1 MAETSS
7 LLNCRT
13 GNRTTSSNLV
23 ASAVRVAK
31 TYDGAIAQLV
41 EQRTENP
48 CVPGSI
54 PGGTTKKKRG
64 IATQQRVIPLFLF
77 FPLSSFFLIYEN
89 VRHSICS
96 SLSLLLSFSKL
107 RIGHVR
113 WINWLVASSFS
124 VYLLH
129 EEYVTRDH
137 YGALANYIGDHYA
150 KSVSLLLLMAL
161 VLGVYLA
168 TTLIEQVRKQA
179 WKLLLV
185 PVIGW
190 IEGGFAARLKL

>member
-64 IATQQRVIPLFLF
+64 IATQQRVIPLFF
-77 FPLSSFFLIYEN
+77 I
-89 VRHSICS
+89 S
-96 SLSLLLSFSKL
+96 SLSRAYALCLQ
-107 RIGHVR
+107 
-113 WINWLVASSFS
+113 LVASPW
-124 VYLLH
+124 
-129 EEYVTRDH
+129 
-137 YGALANYIGDHYA
+137 LA
-150 KSVSLLLLMAL
+150 V
-161 VLGVYLA
+161 
-168 TTLIEQVRKQA
+168 
-179 WKLLLV
+179 
-185 PVIGW
+185 
-190 IEGGFAARLKL
+190 GFRAPWGLCP

>member
-64 IATQQRVIPLFLF
+64 IAAQQRVIPLFL
-77 FPLSSFFLIYEN
+77 LFLPPILLFIYEY
-89 VRHSICS
+89 VLCYLFA
-96 SLSLLLSFSKL
+96 LSGS
-107 RIGHVR
+107 
-113 WINWLVASSFS
+113 A
-124 VYLLH
+124 
-129 EEYVTRDH
+129 
-137 YGALANYIGDHYA
+137 
-150 KSVSLLLLMAL
+150 
-161 VLGVYLA
+161 
-168 TTLIEQVRKQA
+168 LIEYRTIAYRSDALCNVYPSVA
-179 WKLLLV
+179 
-185 PVIGW
+185 
-190 IEGGFAARLKL
+190 

>member
-64 IATQQRVIPLFLF
+64 IAAQQRVIPLFLF
-77 FPLSSFFLIYEN
+77 FSPSCPLLFIYEY
-89 VRHSICS
+89 VLCYLFA
-96 SLSLLLSFSKL
+96 LSGS
-107 RIGHVR
+107 
-113 WINWLVASSFS
+113 A
-124 VYLLH
+124 
-129 EEYVTRDH
+129 
-137 YGALANYIGDHYA
+137 
-150 KSVSLLLLMAL
+150 
-161 VLGVYLA
+161 
-168 TTLIEQVRKQA
+168 LIEYRTIAYRSDALCNVYPSVA
-179 WKLLLV
+179 
-185 PVIGW
+185 
-190 IEGGFAARLKL
+190 

>member
-64 IATQQRVIPLFLF
+64 IATQQRVIPLFFLF
-77 FPLSSFFLIYEN
+77 LLRLILC
-89 VRHSICS
+89 VC
-96 SLSLLLSFSKL
+96 SLSPLCWGAVSWSCVKTYSPDISIFVEKT
-107 RIGHVR
+107 GCT
-113 WINWLVASSFS
+113 VA
-124 VYLLH
+124 H
-129 EEYVTRDH
+129 
-137 YGALANYIGDHYA
+137 
-150 KSVSLLLLMAL
+150 
-161 VLGVYLA
+161 
-168 TTLIEQVRKQA
+168 
-179 WKLLLV
+179 
-185 PVIGW
+185 
-190 IEGGFAARLKL
+190 

>member
-64 IATQQRVIPLFLF
+64 IATLMRAIPLFF
-77 FPLSSFFLIYEN
+77 A
-89 VRHSICS
+89 
-96 SLSLLLSFSKL
+96 LLSVVHSL
-107 RIGHVR
+107 HYLIV
-113 WINWLVASSFS
+113 LSQY
-124 VYLLH
+124 VYYYPPPSPEAPALL
-129 EEYVTRDH
+129 
-137 YGALANYIGDHYA
+137 
-150 KSVSLLLLMAL
+150 
-161 VLGVYLA
+161 
-168 TTLIEQVRKQA
+168 
-179 WKLLLV
+179 
-185 PVIGW
+185 
-190 IEGGFAARLKL
+190 

>member
-41 EQRTENP
+41 EQRTETP

-64 IATQQRVIPLFLF
+64 IAAQQRVIPLFFLF
-77 FPLSSFFLIYEN
+77 LPPILLFIYEY
-89 VRHSICS
+89 VLCYLFA
-96 SLSLLLSFSKL
+96 LSGS
-107 RIGHVR
+107 
-113 WINWLVASSFS
+113 A
-124 VYLLH
+124 
-129 EEYVTRDH
+129 
-137 YGALANYIGDHYA
+137 
-150 KSVSLLLLMAL
+150 
-161 VLGVYLA
+161 
-168 TTLIEQVRKQA
+168 LIEYRAIAYRSDALCNVYPSVA
-179 WKLLLV
+179 
-185 PVIGW
+185 
-190 IEGGFAARLKL
+190 

>member
-77 FPLSSFFLIYEN
+77 LPPILSHSSFGYVHYFLFA
-89 VRHSICS
+89 
-96 SLSLLLSFSKL
+96 LSGS
-107 RIGHVR
+107 
-113 WINWLVASSFS
+113 A
-124 VYLLH
+124 
-129 EEYVTRDH
+129 
-137 YGALANYIGDHYA
+137 
-150 KSVSLLLLMAL
+150 
-161 VLGVYLA
+161 
-168 TTLIEQVRKQA
+168 LIEYR
-179 WKLLLV
+179 
-185 PVIGW
+185 
-190 IEGGFAARLKL
+190 AAAYRSDALCNVYPSVA

>member
-77 FPLSSFFLIYEN
+77 FSLSSFFPIYEY
-89 VRHSICS
+89 VLHSFCA
-96 SLSLLLSFSKL
+96 
-107 RIGHVR
+107 RAGP
-113 WINWLVASSFS
+113 
-124 VYLLH
+124 
-129 EEYVTRDH
+129 
-137 YGALANYIGDHYA
+137 ALFKY
-150 KSVSLLLLMAL
+150 
-161 VLGVYLA
+161 
-168 TTLIEQVRKQA
+168 
-179 WKLLLV
+179 
-185 PVIGW
+185 
-190 IEGGFAARLKL
+190 

>member
-64 IATQQRVIPLFLF
+64 IATQQRVISLFSFPPQSAYDFILLF
-77 FPLSSFFLIYEN
+77 AASLMSGGRLPCIVDLLPLIY
-89 VRHSICS
+89 
-96 SLSLLLSFSKL
+96 L
-107 RIGHVR
+107 
-113 WINWLVASSFS
+113 
-124 VYLLH
+124 YLCGNDKG
-129 EEYVTRDH
+129 T
-137 YGALANYIGDHYA
+137 
-150 KSVSLLLLMAL
+150 
-161 VLGVYLA
+161 
-168 TTLIEQVRKQA
+168 
-179 WKLLLV
+179 
-185 PVIGW
+185 
-190 IEGGFAARLKL
+190 

>member
-77 FPLSSFFLIYEN
+77 
-89 VRHSICS
+89 
-96 SLSLLLSFSKL
+96 LSLLSTFFP
-107 RIGHVR
+107 I
-113 WINWLVASSFS
+113 
-124 VYLLH
+124 Y
-129 EEYVTRDH
+129 EYVLH
-137 YGALANYIGDHYA
+137 SFCAGAGP
-150 KSVSLLLLMAL
+150 AL
-161 VLGVYLA
+161 FEY
-168 TTLIEQVRKQA
+168 
-179 WKLLLV
+179 
-185 PVIGW
+185 
-190 IEGGFAARLKL
+190 

>member
-64 IATQQRVIPLFLF
+64 IATQQRVIPLFF
-77 FPLSSFFLIYEN
+77 CF
-89 VRHSICS
+89 
-96 SLSLLLSFSKL
+96 SLPRACVLCLQ
-107 RIGHVR
+107 
-113 WINWLVASSFS
+113 LVASSWLEVGS
-124 VYLLH
+124 
-129 EEYVTRDH
+129 R
-137 YGALANYIGDHYA
+137 
-150 KSVSLLLLMAL
+150 VSWGLC
-161 VLGVYLA
+161 
-168 TTLIEQVRKQA
+168 
-179 WKLLLV
+179 
-185 PVIGW
+185 P
-190 IEGGFAARLKL
+190 

>member
-64 IATQQRVIPLFLF
+64 IAAQQRVISLF
-77 FPLSSFFLIYEN
+77 FVSPSRAYALCLQ
-89 VRHSICS
+89 
-96 SLSLLLSFSKL
+96 
-107 RIGHVR
+107 
-113 WINWLVASSFS
+113 LVAS
-124 VYLLH
+124 L
-129 EEYVTRDH
+129 
-137 YGALANYIGDHYA
+137 
-150 KSVSLLLLMAL
+150 
-161 VLGVYLA
+161 
-168 TTLIEQVRKQA
+168 
-179 WKLLLV
+179 
-185 PVIGW
+185 
-190 IEGGFAARLKL
+190 

>member
-54 PGGTTKKKRG
+54 PGGTTKKMRG

-77 FPLSSFFLIYEN
+77 LPQSAYDFILLFAASLMSGGRLPCIVDLLPLIY
-89 VRHSICS
+89 
-96 SLSLLLSFSKL
+96 L
-107 RIGHVR
+107 
-113 WINWLVASSFS
+113 
-124 VYLLH
+124 YLCGN
-129 EEYVTRDH
+129 DK
-137 YGALANYIGDHYA
+137 GA
-150 KSVSLLLLMAL
+150 
-161 VLGVYLA
+161 
-168 TTLIEQVRKQA
+168 
-179 WKLLLV
+179 
-185 PVIGW
+185 
-190 IEGGFAARLKL
+190 

>member
-77 FPLSSFFLIYEN
+77 LPLSSFFLIYEY
-89 VRHSICS
+89 VLHSFCT
-96 SLSLLLSFSKL
+96 
-107 RIGHVR
+107 R
-113 WINWLVASSFS
+113 ASS
-124 VYLLH
+124 
-129 EEYVTRDH
+129 
-137 YGALANYIGDHYA
+137 
-150 KSVSLLLLMAL
+150 
-161 VLGVYLA
+161 
-168 TTLIEQVRKQA
+168 TLIEYRATAYRSDALYYVWPPESR
-179 WKLLLV
+179 
-185 PVIGW
+185 GW
-190 IEGGFAARLKL
+190 GWAPLC

>member
-64 IATQQRVIPLFLF
+64 IAAQQRVIPLFFLF
-77 FPLSSFFLIYEN
+77 LPPILLFIYEY
-89 VRHSICS
+89 VLCYLFA
-96 SLSLLLSFSKL
+96 LSGS
-107 RIGHVR
+107 
-113 WINWLVASSFS
+113 A
-124 VYLLH
+124 
-129 EEYVTRDH
+129 
-137 YGALANYIGDHYA
+137 
-150 KSVSLLLLMAL
+150 
-161 VLGVYLA
+161 
-168 TTLIEQVRKQA
+168 LIEYRAIAYRSDALCNVYPSVA
-179 WKLLLV
+179 
-185 PVIGW
+185 
-190 IEGGFAARLKL
+190 

>member
-23 ASAVRVAK
+23 ASAVGVAE

-64 IATQQRVIPLFLF
+64 IPTQQRVILLFF
-77 FPLSSFFLIYEN
+77 VFPLSSFFLIYEY
-89 VRHSICS
+89 VLHGFCTR
-96 SLSLLLSFSKL
+96 
-107 RIGHVR
+107 
-113 WINWLVASSFS
+113 ASS
-124 VYLLH
+124 
-129 EEYVTRDH
+129 
-137 YGALANYIGDHYA
+137 
-150 KSVSLLLLMAL
+150 
-161 VLGVYLA
+161 
-168 TTLIEQVRKQA
+168 TLIEYRATAYRSDALYYVWPPESR
-179 WKLLLV
+179 
-185 PVIGW
+185 GW
-190 IEGGFAARLKL
+190 GWAPLC

>member
-77 FPLSSFFLIYEN
+77 PLP
-89 VRHSICS
+89 RA
-96 SLSLLLSFSKL
+96 LSLQ
-107 RIGHVR
+107 
-113 WINWLVASSFS
+113 LVASLSGS
-124 VYLLH
+124 S
-129 EEYVTRDH
+129 E
-137 YGALANYIGDHYA
+137 
-150 KSVSLLLLMAL
+150 L
-161 VLGVYLA
+161 VVCEDLS
-168 TTLIEQVRKQA
+168 
-179 WKLLLV
+179 
-185 PVIGW
+185 P
-190 IEGGFAARLKL
+190 

>member
-64 IATQQRVIPLFLF
+64 IATQQRVIPLFF
-77 FPLSSFFLIYEN
+77 VFPSPRAYALCLQ
-89 VRHSICS
+89 
-96 SLSLLLSFSKL
+96 
-107 RIGHVR
+107 
-113 WINWLVASSFS
+113 LVASPW
-124 VYLLH
+124 
-129 EEYVTRDH
+129 
-137 YGALANYIGDHYA
+137 LA
-150 KSVSLLLLMAL
+150 V
-161 VLGVYLA
+161 
-168 TTLIEQVRKQA
+168 
-179 WKLLLV
+179 
-185 PVIGW
+185 
-190 IEGGFAARLKL
+190 GFRASWGLYP

>member
-64 IATQQRVIPLFLF
+64 IAAQQRVIPLFF
-77 FPLSSFFLIYEN
+77 VSPSRAYDFI
-89 VRHSICS
+89 
-96 SLSLLLSFSKL
+96 LL
-107 RIGHVR
+107 
-113 WINWLVASSFS
+113 
-124 VYLLH
+124 
-129 EEYVTRDH
+129 
-137 YGALANYIGDHYA
+137 
-150 KSVSLLLLMAL
+150 
-161 VLGVYLA
+161 
-168 TTLIEQVRKQA
+168 
-179 WKLLLV
+179 
-185 PVIGW
+185 
-190 IEGGFAARLKL
+190 FAASLMSGGRLPCMWTFSP

>member
-64 IATQQRVIPLFLF
+64 IATQQRVVPLFLF
-77 FPLSSFFLIYEN
+77 LPQSAYDFILLFAASLMSGGRLPCIVNLLPLIY
-89 VRHSICS
+89 
-96 SLSLLLSFSKL
+96 L
-107 RIGHVR
+107 
-113 WINWLVASSFS
+113 
-124 VYLLH
+124 YLC
-129 EEYVTRDH
+129 
-137 YGALANYIGDHYA
+137 G
-150 KSVSLLLLMAL
+150 KC
-161 VLGVYLA
+161 
-168 TTLIEQVRKQA
+168 
-179 WKLLLV
+179 
-185 PVIGW
+185 
-190 IEGGFAARLKL
+190 GGR

>member
-64 IATQQRVIPLFLF
+64 IATQQRVIPLFFLF
-77 FPLSSFFLIYEN
+77 SLSPCLCFVFAACRLLLAGGRLSCVVGLVPLIICIFVEN
-89 VRHSICS
+89 VGR
-96 SLSLLLSFSKL
+96 
-107 RIGHVR
+107 
-113 WINWLVASSFS
+113 
-124 VYLLH
+124 
-129 EEYVTRDH
+129 
-137 YGALANYIGDHYA
+137 
-150 KSVSLLLLMAL
+150 
-161 VLGVYLA
+161 
-168 TTLIEQVRKQA
+168 
-179 WKLLLV
+179 
-185 PVIGW
+185 
-190 IEGGFAARLKL
+190 

>member
-64 IATQQRVIPLFLF
+64 IAAQQRVIPLFLF
-77 FPLSSFFLIYEN
+77 VFPFPVLCL
-89 VRHSICS
+89 C
-96 SLSLLLSFSKL
+96 SLSLLCRVAVSWSCVKTYPPDICIFVKK
-107 RIGHVR
+107 IG
-113 WINWLVASSFS
+113 
-124 VYLLH
+124 
-129 EEYVTRDH
+129 
-137 YGALANYIGDHYA
+137 
-150 KSVSLLLLMAL
+150 
-161 VLGVYLA
+161 
-168 TTLIEQVRKQA
+168 
-179 WKLLLV
+179 
-185 PVIGW
+185 
-190 IEGGFAARLKL
+190 

>member
-54 PGGTTKKKRG
+54 PGGTTPPFIRAVLARG
-64 IATQQRVIPLFLF
+64 R
-77 FPLSSFFLIYEN
+77 SFFL
-89 VRHSICS
+89 
-96 SLSLLLSFSKL
+96 LLIITGQS
-107 RIGHVR
+107 
-113 WINWLVASSFS
+113 
-124 VYLLH
+124 
-129 EEYVTRDH
+129 
-137 YGALANYIGDHYA
+137 
-150 KSVSLLLLMAL
+150 
-161 VLGVYLA
+161 
-168 TTLIEQVRKQA
+168 
-179 WKLLLV
+179 
-185 PVIGW
+185 
-190 IEGGFAARLKL
+190 

>member
-64 IATQQRVIPLFLF
+64 IAAQQRAIPLFL
-77 FPLSSFFLIYEN
+77 LFLPPVFLFIYEY
-89 VRHSICS
+89 VLCYLFA
-96 SLSLLLSFSKL
+96 LSGS
-107 RIGHVR
+107 
-113 WINWLVASSFS
+113 A
-124 VYLLH
+124 
-129 EEYVTRDH
+129 
-137 YGALANYIGDHYA
+137 
-150 KSVSLLLLMAL
+150 
-161 VLGVYLA
+161 
-168 TTLIEQVRKQA
+168 LIEYRAIAYRSDALCYVSSS
-179 WKLLLV
+179 
-185 PVIGW
+185 
-190 IEGGFAARLKL
+190 ES

>member
-64 IATQQRVIPLFLF
+64 IATQQRVIPLFL
-77 FPLSSFFLIYEN
+77 LFLPPHAYAL
-89 VRHSICS
+89 C
-96 SLSLLLSFSKL
+96 LQ
-107 RIGHVR
+107 
-113 WINWLVASSFS
+113 LVASSW
-124 VYLLH
+124 
-129 EEYVTRDH
+129 
-137 YGALANYIGDHYA
+137 LAVG
-150 KSVSLLLLMAL
+150 SRVSWGLC
-161 VLGVYLA
+161 
-168 TTLIEQVRKQA
+168 
-179 WKLLLV
+179 
-185 PVIGW
+185 P
-190 IEGGFAARLKL
+190 